1 MEKKTSALTPPYG
14 RFLIRLTRPFPDF
27 DFSFIKPVRR
37 RAVKLLNLEPGD
49 RVLDVG
55 CGPGGSF
62 PFLVEAVGP
71 TGQVV
76 GVELSPEHS
85 ELARR
90 RIAKNQWKNIQVVES
105 AAQTVSLT
113 GTFDGLLMFAAPD
126 VYASKEA
133 LEKLLPHLKQNAR
146 VVVFGAK
153 LSKQRLGRV
162 LNPLLNL
169 LYKLSFSTTPKPDYE
184 PWKLLA
190 EYVEDVDVTE
200 YFLGLMFLAS
210 GSTRPRRSSA
220 NTLQRAEGRDF
231 KH

>member
-1 MEKKTSALTPPYG
+1 MEKKVNELTPPYG
-14 RFLIRLTRPFPDF
+14 RLVRLIKPFPDF

-37 RAVKLLNLEPGD
+37 RAVELLNLEPGD

-90 RIAKNQWKNIQVVES
+90 RIAKNQWNIHVVES

-113 GTFDGLLMFAAPD
+113 GTFDGLLTFAAPD

-133 LEKLLPHLKQNAR
+133 LENLLPHLKHNAR
-146 VVVFGAK
+146 VVVFGGK
-153 LSKQRLGRV
+153 LSTRRFGPI
-162 LNPLLNL
+162 LNPILKL

-190 EYVEDVDVTE
+190 EYVEDVNVTE
-200 YFLGLMFLAS
+200 YFFGLMFLAS
-210 GSTRPRRSSA
+210 GSTHA
-220 NTLQRAEGRDF
+220 KVEC
-231 KH
+231 

>member
-1 MEKKTSALTPPYG
+1 MDKKTNALTPPYG
-14 RFLIRLTRPFPDF
+14 RFLIRLTRPFPNF

-37 RAVKLLNLEPGD
+37 TAVELLNLKPGD

-62 PFLVEAVGP
+62 PFLVQAVGS

-76 GVELSPEHS
+76 GIEISPDHS

-90 RIAKNQWKNIQVVES
+90 RIASNRWENIQVVQA
-105 AAQTVSLT
+105 AAQDAALT

-133 LEKLLPHLKQNAR
+133 LENILPHLKDNAR
-146 VVVFGAK
+146 VAAFGAK
-153 LSKQRLGRV
+153 LSNHRFGRIF
-162 LNPLLNL
+162 NPLLKSL
-169 LYKLSFSTTPKPDYE
+169 CKLSFSTTPKPDYE
-184 PWKLLA
+184 PWQLLA
-190 EYVEDVDVTE
+190 EYVEGVDVRE

-210 GSTRPRRSSA
+210 GSAVRTGVTPSDR
-220 NTLQRAEGRDF
+220 
-231 KH
+231 